1 MATATALAIPTKSKP
16 KLLTAADLLA
26 LYSNGIRGELIR
38 GIISET
44 TPATGEHGEIVVYLG
59 WALQT
64 FIKPRRLGRITG
76 SDSGILLERSPD
88 TVREPDI
95 AFFSADK
102 IPPGVRIRGY
112 YQVPPDL
119 AVEIASPTDSAAAI
133 NDKALMWLRYG
144 ARLAWTLHPDQR
156 RLDIHTP
163 DGAVQSLTDGD
174 TLTGGDILPGFT
186 CPISDIFDAT

>member
-1 MATATALAIPTKSKP
+1 MATATATIPTKP
-16 KLLTAADLLA
+16 CLLTAADLLSLHA
-26 LYSNGIRGELIR
+26 NGIRGELIR
-38 GIISET
+38 GVISET
-44 TPATGEHGEIVVYLG
+44 LPASGEHGEIVVYLG

-76 SDSGILLERSPD
+76 SDAGVLLERSPD

-102 IPPGVRIRGY
+102 IPPGVRVRGY

-119 AVEIASPTDSAAAI
+119 AVEIASPSDATAAL

-144 ARLAWTLHPDQR
+144 ARLAWTLHPDAR
-156 RLDIHTP
+156 RVDIHTP
-163 DGAVQSLTDGD
+163 DGKVRSLSD
-174 TLTGGDILPGFT
+174 GDILDGGNVLPGFA
-186 CPISDIFDAT
+186 CPITDIFDAA

>member
-1 MATATALAIPTKSKP
+1 MATAIIPTKP

-38 GIISET
+38 GALSET
-44 TPATGEHGEIVVYLG
+44 TPASGEHGEIVVYLG

-64 FIKPRRLGRITG
+64 FIKPRRLGRVTG

-112 YQVPPDL
+112 YQVPPDIV
-119 AVEIASPTDSAAAI
+119 VEIASPTDTLAAI

-144 ARLAWTLHPDQR
+144 ARLAWTLHPDHR
-156 RLDIHTP
+156 RVDIHTP
-163 DGAVQSLTDGD
+163 DGAVRSLTDGD
-174 TLTGGDILPGFT
+174 TLTGGDVLPGFA
-186 CPISDIFDAT
+186 CPISDIFDAS

>member
-1 MATATALAIPTKSKP
+1 MATALAIPTKP
-16 KLLTAADLLA
+16 DLLTAHDLLA
-26 LYSNGIRGELIR
+26 LHANGIRGELIR
-38 GIISET
+38 GVISET
-44 TPATGEHGEIVVYLG
+44 MSAGGEHGEIVMYLG
-59 WALQT
+59 WQLQN
-64 FIKPRRLGRITG
+64 FVRPRRLGRITG

-119 AVEIASPTDSAAAI
+119 AVEIASPTDSLAAV

-144 ARLAWTLHPDQR
+144 ARLAWTLHPDHR
-156 RLDIHTP
+156 RVDIHTP

-174 TLTGGDILPGFT
+174 TLDGGDVLPGFA

>member
-1 MATATALAIPTKSKP
+1 MATATAPIPTKS

-26 LYSNGIRGELIR
+26 LHANGIRGELIR
-38 GIISET
+38 GVISET

-64 FIKPRRLGRITG
+64 FIKPPRLGRLTG
-76 SDSGILLERSPD
+76 SDAGILLERSPD

-102 IPPGVRIRGY
+102 IPPGVRVRGY
-112 YQVPPDL
+112 YQVPPDI
-119 AVEIASPTDSAAAI
+119 AVEIASSSDSAAAL

-144 ARLAWTLHPDQR
+144 ARLAWTLHPDHR

-163 DGAVQSLTDGD
+163 DGAVRSLTDGD
-174 TLTGGDILPGFT
+174 TLDGGDVLPGFA
-186 CPISDIFDAT
+186 CPISDIFDAS

>member
-1 MATATALAIPTKSKP
+1 MATAIPTKSKP
-16 KLLTAADLLA
+16 KLLTAHDLLA
-26 LYSNGIRGELIR
+26 LHANGIRGELIR

-64 FIKPRRLGRITG
+64 VIKPRRLGRLAASDTG
-76 SDSGILLERSPD
+76 VLLERSPD

-102 IPPGVRIRGY
+102 IPPGVRVRGY

-119 AVEIASPTDSAAAI
+119 VVEVASPTDSLAAV

-144 ARLAWTLHPDQR
+144 ARLAWTLHPDHR

-163 DGAVQSLTDGD
+163 NAPVRSLTDGD
-174 TLTGGDILPGFT
+174 TLTGGDILPGFA
-186 CPISDIFDAT
+186 CPITDIFDAS

>member
-1 MATATALAIPTKSKP
+1 MATATALAIPTKP
-16 KLLTAADLLA
+16 DLLTAHDLLA
-26 LYSNGIRGELIR
+26 LHANGVRGELIR
-38 GIISET
+38 GVISET
-44 TPATGEHGEIVVYLG
+44 MPTGGEHGEIVVNLVTE
-59 WALQT
+59 LKI
-64 FIKPRRLGRITG
+64 FIKPRRLGRLAASDTG
-76 SDSGILLERSPD
+76 VLLERSPD

-119 AVEIASPTDSAAAI
+119 VVEVASPTDSLAAV

-144 ARLAWTLHPDQR
+144 ARLAWTLHPDHR

-163 DGAVQSLTDGD
+163 DGAVRSLTDGD
-174 TLTGGDILPGFT
+174 TLTGGDVLPGFA

>member
-1 MATATALAIPTKSKP
+1 MATATAIPTKSKP
-16 KLLTAADLLA
+16 KPLTAADLLA
-26 LYSNGIRGELIR
+26 LYANGVRGELIR
-38 GIISET
+38 GVISET

-64 FIKPRRLGRITG
+64 FIKPRRLGRLTG
-76 SDSGILLERSPD
+76 SDAGIQLERSPD

-112 YQVPPDL
+112 YQIPPDI
-119 AVEIASPTDSAAAI
+119 AVEVASPSDSAAAL

-144 ARLAWTLHPDQR
+144 ARLAWTLHPDHR
-156 RLDIHTP
+156 RVDIHTP
-163 DGAVQSLTDGD
+163 DGAVRSLTDGD
-174 TLTGGDILPGFT
+174 TLTGGDVLPGFA
-186 CPISDIFDAT
+186 CPISDIFDAS